1 MKKAQTWVA
10 AGTVALGL
18 VWAGAAIDRLLRTRR
33 LATAVT
39 LAAAGAYLLGTFA
52 PRARIFGQSAEPSH
66 TNGLFALTFDDGP
79 DPRYTREISRIL
91 SQRGHQGTFF
101 VLARAVRTYPNVAAS
116 ALAAGHEL
124 ACHGD
129 DHRLLAF
136 SSPREIRRQI
146 SVAENAVAEFSGSSL
161 APLFRAP
168 HGVRSP
174 WLTRV
179 VRNAGYQVCAWD
191 GAVFDT
197 AAPRPEVVA
206 RRVERLL
213 RPGAIVLLHDGDGS
227 GRMASR
233 QNTLE
238 ALPAILDAAE
248 RRGLRSVGLGALLES
263 KPPRVRATTDASHT

>member
-116 ALAAGHEL
+116 VLAAGHEL

-146 SVAENAVAEFSGSSL
+146 SVAENAVAESSGSSL